1 LESQA
6 WERLM
11 LLAEAKKQ
19 KITANDTEVIQQ
31 LASLAL
37 FKDNQGNFDNTRYA
51 QILRYYFRTSPRV
64 FEEQLRQNLI
74 IAKLYQQLTN
84 GITLSE
90 EEIKEN
96 YKKVNEEM
104 RFDYIAAAPSDF
116 AKEINVSEEEVK
128 NYFSKNSLQFKQP
141 LSFNIEYASV
151 AADTK
156 DENAIQQKLKE
167 LMLRLK
173 KKEDFKKVALDFG
186 IEVKETGLF
195 TQTDPIPG
203 IGWSPEVLGLLLK
216 ARPGEYLMPVHIDKS
231 YYIIKAKE
239 KKEPY
244 IPDFETI
251 KDKVKERLIR
261 EKSRDMAK
269 EKIED
274 GLKKLKEQYKVNPKA
289 VDSSATSKLLGLK
302 SSTTQL
308 LKYGS
313 YIEGV
318 GVADTFFNAAQNL
331 QENNFSEVINMPSGY
346 YIIKVKEKIPVDEK
360 KFSAE
365 KTTFA
370 QQLLMQKKQE
380 YFSGFLEDLK
390 KRATTNLP

>member
-1 LESQA
+1 MLKKLRKKKTAKKVWIILCILILPAFLLWGSGSIIRSRQETNYAGLESQA

-141 LSFNIEYASV
+141 LSFNIEYAIV

-195 TQTDPIPG
+195 TQT
-203 IGWSPEVLGLLLK
+203 EVNQG
-216 ARPGEYLMPVHIDKS
+216 
-231 YYIIKAKE
+231 
-239 KKEPY
+239 
-244 IPDFETI
+244 
-251 KDKVKERLIR
+251 
-261 EKSRDMAK
+261 
-269 EKIED
+269 KIA
-274 GLKKLKEQYKVNPKA
+274 G
-289 VDSSATSKLLGLK
+289 
-302 SSTTQL
+302 
-308 LKYGS
+308 YG
-313 YIEGV
+313 
-318 GVADTFFNAAQNL
+318 
-331 QENNFSEVINMPSGY
+331 
-346 YIIKVKEKIPVDEK
+346 
-360 KFSAE
+360 
-365 KTTFA
+365 
-370 QQLLMQKKQE
+370 
-380 YFSGFLEDLK
+380 
-390 KRATTNLP
+390 